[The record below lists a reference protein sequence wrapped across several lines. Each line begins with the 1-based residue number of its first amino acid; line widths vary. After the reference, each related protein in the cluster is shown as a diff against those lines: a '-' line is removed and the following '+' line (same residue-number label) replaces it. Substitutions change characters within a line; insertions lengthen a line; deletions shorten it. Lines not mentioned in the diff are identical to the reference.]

1 MIKQKEIKAF
11 FVDLP
16 IDSINLNAYKH
27 CAIDYFKGIGPF
39 GSPFTFLS
47 YGITYAQ
54 MLYFSKFSVEF
65 INFLF
70 SFIFSDIKNESRYK
84 VLDFL
89 AEAGLTAAEIKNRIQ
104 KYE

>member
-1 MIKQKEIKAF
+1 MIKQKEMQSFSI
-11 FVDLP
+11 DLP

-27 CAIDYFKGIGPF
+27 CAIDYFKGIGPW

-47 YGITYAQ
+47 YGINYSQ
-54 MLYFSKFSVEF
+54 MLFMAKFSVEF

-70 SFIFSDIKNESRYK
+70 AFIFSDIKNESRYK

-89 AEAGLTAAEIKNRIQ
+89 AEAGLTAAEIKEKIQ